1 MYGQQCIIINHKQTK
16 MTELCDELCDEQCE
30 INASYQ
36 RLLQLDVKE
45 KEEEKE
51 YCLACKKEV
60 SGSLQVCNAMCEN
73 KLFWVELPACIGV
86 PINPEKDLFEALDR
100 DEVETFIAQN
110 KSMTGGSNRLLSL
123 SRVVSPYD
131 AVETDKLFRE
141 FAMRSDIMCVSV
153 AFGFYKCYKSEMF
166 ETSTVYVKMHLQRDK
181 NPIMEFRRI
190 NGCFDIFLSMYND
203 FKNQPDPDPDREKR
217 RQQWETFL
225 KKQPS
230 IGEEENI
237 AIASIVRCLKSNPA
251 SFIKIT
257 CQTAMGMSLHAQ
269 IIVCNEVYNLLY
281 MQPCL
286 KPLLA
291 QIMGYIDCIK
301 SADCLLDDKHK
312 ALILGLLKPKLIA
325 CMRTPDDIHKG
336 VAYRINQFISS
347 A

>member
-1 MYGQQCIIINHKQTK
+1 
-16 MTELCDELCDEQCE
+16 MTEQYDEQDE

-36 RLLQLDVKE
+36 RLLQLDVEEKE
-45 KEEEKE
+45 EEEEEEEKE
-51 YCLACKKEV
+51 YCIACKKEV
-60 SGSLQVCNAMCEN
+60 SDSVQFCNAQCEN
-73 KLFWVELPACIGV
+73 KLFCIDEPLTCIGT
-86 PINPEKDLFEALDR
+86 PFSSEEDLFEALGKG
-100 DEVETFIAQN
+100 EIETFIAQN
-110 KSMTGGSNRLLSL
+110 KSMTGGCNPLLSL
-123 SRVVSPYD
+123 SRFVSPYD

-141 FAMRSDIMCVSV
+141 FALRSDIMCVIV
-153 AFGFYKCYKSEMF
+153 ATGFYKCYKSEMF
-166 ETSTVYVKMHLQRDK
+166 ETSTVYVKMHLQRGK

-190 NGCFDIFLSMYND
+190 QGCFDIFLRMYND
-203 FKNQPDPDPDREKR
+203 FKNQPDQDREKR

-230 IGEEENI
+230 ICEEEENI
-237 AIASIVRCLKSNPA
+237 AIVSIVRCLKSNPA

-257 CQTAMGMSLHAQ
+257 CQTAVGMSARAQ
-269 IIVCNEVYNLLY
+269 IIMFNEVYNLLH

-312 ALILGLLKPKLIA
+312 ALIIGLLKHKLDV

-336 VAYRINQFISS
+336 VAYRIKQFISS

>member
-1 MYGQQCIIINHKQTK
+1 MKLKCIVNDALLLTTNK
-16 MTELCDELCDEQCE
+16 MTEQYDEQCE

-45 KEEEKE
+45 KEKE
-51 YCLACKKEV
+51 YCLACKEEV
-60 SGSLQVCNAMCEN
+60 SDSLQFCNAQCEN
-73 KLFWVELPACIGV
+73 KLFRDEPLTCIGV
-86 PINPEKDLFEALDR
+86 PMNPEEDLFEALDKG
-100 DEVETFIAQN
+100 EIETFIAQN
-110 KSMTGGSNRLLSL
+110 KSMTGCDNPLLSPT
-123 SRVVSPYD
+123 RFVSPYD
-131 AVETDKLFRE
+131 AVETDKLFRD
-141 FAMRSDIMCVSV
+141 FAMRSDIMCMTV
-153 AFGFYKCYKSEMF
+153 ATGFYKCYKSEVF
-166 ETSTVYVKMHLQRDK
+166 ETSTVYVKMHLQRGE
-181 NPIMEFRRI
+181 NPIMEFRCI
-190 NGCFDIFLSMYND
+190 QGCFNIFLKMYND
-203 FKNQPDPDPDREKR
+203 FKNQSDRDREKR

-230 IGEEENI
+230 IDEPEEEL

-251 SFIKIT
+251 YFIKLT

-269 IIVCNEVYNLLY
+269 IIVCNEVYNLLH

-301 SADCLLDDKHK
+301 SADCLLDDRHK